1 MASRIDSSQNR
12 NLYVGT
18 GTEVAVND
26 GNAIVTGNV
35 GIGTTSPGR
44 PLTINSDNADKAIR
58 ILENDSA
65 NESWDIGVDVD
76 GDLNF
81 FNSAD
86 TSPSVTFLDNGNVGI
101 GNANP
106 SRNLTVGD
114 GSGNSVLAIVAAT
127 NGLSQIGLGDSDD
140 DNYGQIILRHSD
152 GLLQIQNGGG
162 GGISERGL
170 NITSSENV
178 GIGVTGPDSRLTV
191 SSGTT
196 HAVAN
201 FK

>member
-65 NESWDIGVDVD
+65 
-76 GDLNF
+76 
-81 FNSAD
+81 
-86 TSPSVTFLDNGNVGI
+86 TKVGI
-101 GNANP
+101 
-106 SRNLTVGD
+106 L
-114 GSGNSVLAIVAAT
+114 
-127 NGLSQIGLGDSDD
+127 
-140 DNYGQIILRHSD
+140 
-152 GLLQIQNGGG
+152 
-162 GGISERGL
+162 E
-170 NITSSENV
+170 
-178 GIGVTGPDSRLTV
+178 
-191 SSGTT
+191 
-196 HAVAN
+196 
-201 FK
+201 